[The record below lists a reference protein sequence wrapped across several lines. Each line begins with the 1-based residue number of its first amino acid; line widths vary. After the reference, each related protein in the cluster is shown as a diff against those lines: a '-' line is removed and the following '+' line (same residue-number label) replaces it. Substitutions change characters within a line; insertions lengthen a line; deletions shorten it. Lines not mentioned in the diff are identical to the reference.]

1 MSSVLLELDKDFL
14 GPVSVWLLT
23 VLFVQTD
30 PESGQQGFR
39 GTTMVKTQL
48 NFCFACSK
56 TAVTYFLS
64 FSSSWLMNFLASSLV
79 WQKNSSSNS

>member
-1 MSSVLLELDKDFL
+1 MFQLTIFNGFKKSKPLKIESDKDFL
-14 GPVSVWLLT
+14 GPVGVWLLT

-39 GTTMVKTQL
+39 GTTTVKTQL

-56 TAVTYFLS
+56 TAVTPTS
-64 FSSSWLMNFLASSLV
+64 CPSPAAG
-79 WQKNSSSNS
+79 